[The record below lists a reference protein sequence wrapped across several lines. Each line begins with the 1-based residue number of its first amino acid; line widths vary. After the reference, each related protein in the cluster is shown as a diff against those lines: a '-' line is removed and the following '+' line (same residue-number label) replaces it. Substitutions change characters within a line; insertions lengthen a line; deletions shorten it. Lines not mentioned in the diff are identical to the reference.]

1 MLKPNTTLTDH
12 PHTESASGLQASLL
26 ASVSTPLGLR
36 VWIKRLAWLL
46 VGIPIFFMFLPWQ
59 QNVTALGKVTAYSPS
74 ERVQTID
81 APVSGVIYRWH
92 VQENTQVKEGDLL
105 LEISDTDPNF
115 KQRLEAQRDNL
126 QSKLTAKQDELRA
139 YELQKQNLTAAR
151 DAKISAAQYKLDV
164 ANQKIRSSM
173 EAVNSAQATLDA
185 ANLQET
191 RLKRLFNDGLVSK
204 RDLEVAERDHIIA
217 SRNFNS
223 AQAQLQSAK
232 AEASSAGAEIQ
243 QIRSDTQAY
252 LDSTTAVINKIR
264 GETADTENSLHSSE
278 ITLARQNMQ
287 RIVAPRAGTI
297 FRLPVNSESQIIKQG
312 DPLLIIVPHTSQRA
326 VELWV
331 DGRDAPL
338 ITSKSSVRLEFEG
351 WPAIQV
357 PGWAQVGVG
366 TFEGEIAFVDP
377 TDNGSGNFRIMVV
390 HKPGSPAW
398 PSPRFLR
405 QGISA
410 KGWVLL
416 QRVTIGYEL
425 WRLLNGF
432 PPRIPPEP
440 VPLNAASGGKA

>member
-1 MLKPNTTLTDH
+1 MHNQ
-12 PHTESASGLQASLL
+12 LQQALMH
-26 ASVSTPLGLR
+26 SVQTPQHLR

-46 VGIPIFFMFLPWQ
+46 VGLPTLFLFLPWQ

-81 APVSGVIYRWH
+81 APVNGLINRWH
-92 VQENTQVKEGDLL
+92 VQEGSQVKEGDLL
-105 LEISDTDPNF
+105 LEIADTDPNF

-126 QSKLTAKQDELRA
+126 QSKLGAKQDELRNC
-139 YELQKQNLTAAR
+139 ELQKQNLTAAR

-164 ANQKIRSSM
+164 ANQKIRSSQ

-185 ANLQET
+185 ASLQVN
-191 RLKRLFNDGLVSK
+191 RLQRLFADGLVSK

-217 SRNFNS
+217 SRNLNS
-223 AQAQLQSAK
+223 AQAQWQSAK
-232 AEASSAGAEIQ
+232 AEASSAAADIQ
-243 QIRSDTQAY
+243 QTRSDTQAY
-252 LDSTTAVINKIR
+252 LDSTSAVINKIR
-264 GETADTENSLHSSE
+264 GETADSENSLHNSE
-278 ITLARQNMQ
+278 ISLARQNMQ
-287 RIVAPRAGTI
+287 RIVAPRDGTI
-297 FRLPVNSESQIIKQG
+297 FRLPVNSQSQIIKQG
-312 DPLLIIVPHTSQRA
+312 DPLLVIVPHTSQRA

-338 ITSKSSVRLEFEG
+338 ITSRSSVRLEFEG

-366 TFEGEIAFVDP
+366 TFEGEISFVDP
-377 TDNGSGNFRIMVV
+377 TDNGSGHFRIMVV
-390 HKPGSPAW
+390 HKAGTPEW
-398 PSPRFLR
+398 PSARFLR

-416 QRVTIGYEL
+416 ERVTIGYEL

-440 VPLNAASGGKA
+440 VPLQQAGGKAA

>member
-1 MLKPNTTLTDH
+1 MHDQLQMTLMHRVQT
-12 PHTESASGLQASLL
+12 PHRLHA
-26 ASVSTPLGLR
+26 
-36 VWIKRLAWLL
+36 WIKRLAWLL
-46 VGIPIFFMFLPWQ
+46 VGLPIFFMFLPWQ

-81 APVSGVIYRWH
+81 APVNGLIYRWH
-92 VQENTQVKEGDLL
+92 VQEGTQVKEGDLL

-164 ANQKIRSSM
+164 ANQKIRSSQ
-173 EAVNSAQATLDA
+173 ESVNAAQATLDA
-185 ANLQET
+185 ASQQVQRLQ
-191 RLKRLFNDGLVSK
+191 RLFGDGLVSK

-217 SRNFNS
+217 SRNLNS
-223 AQAQLQSAK
+223 AQAQWQSAK
-232 AEASSAGAEIQ
+232 AEASSAAADIQ

-264 GETADTENSLHSSE
+264 GETADSENSLHTSE
-278 ITLARQNMQ
+278 ISLARQNMQ
-287 RIVAPRAGTI
+287 RIVAPRDGTI
-297 FRLPVNSESQIIKQG
+297 FRLPVNSQSQIIKQG
-312 DPLLIIVPHTSQRA
+312 DPLLVIVPHTSQRA

-338 ITSKSSVRLEFEG
+338 ITSRSTVRLEFEG

-366 TFEGEIAFVDP
+366 TFEGEISFVDP
-377 TDNGSGNFRIMVV
+377 TDNGSGHFRIMVV
-390 HKPGSPAW
+390 HKPGTPEW
-398 PSPRFLR
+398 PSARFLR

-416 QRVTIGYEL
+416 ERVTIGYEL

-440 VPLNAASGGKA
+440 VPVHQAGGKPA